1 MHVRHVSMSHASYQ
15 RRRRARGSAMRMART
30 IEAEYPDLRVTV
42 DMETVDG
49 EDAYV
54 WIEVSRGARTSGLS
68 EYIDQV
74 ARSYGRRTGYWIVPR
89 ITSTNVESSPEFR
102 LRPRLS
108 DARPLV
114 Y

>member
-1 MHVRHVSMSHASYQ
+1 MRQIALSHASYQ
-15 RRRRARGSAMRMART
+15 RRRCARGNAMRMARN
-30 IEAEYPDLRVTV
+30 IEAEYPDLRVIV

-54 WIEVSRGARTSGLS
+54 WIEVPRGSRPSGLS
-68 EYIDQV
+68 EYIDRV
-74 ARSYGRRTGYWIVPR
+74 SRLYGRRTGYWIVPR
-89 ITSTNVESSPEFR
+89 ITSTNVESSSEFR

-108 DARPLV
+108 NARPLV